1 MELLSSTFIGGVKMN
16 LTSLFTAFVMCFN
29 IATTSAKNIWN
40 VYYHEATETP
50 YIYCY
55 VDATSVS
62 LDEIVPYTEVEF
74 EGDNCAEI
82 FVKLLESEGLTPVY
96 SGTTEEW
103 FYLSSVEGV
112 DTSEIVVSEA
122 SKSYLTENN
131 IEWTDQVAIEGS
143 LGEFDFTDSSGWI
156 FTVNGELLS
165 CGMCD
170 YVPQEGDEIRLTFT
184 LNYGEDLNQ

>member
-1 MELLSSTFIGGVKMN
+1 MEWMPSTFNGGSGMN
-16 LTSLFTAFVMCFN
+16 LASFFTAVVMCFN
-29 IATTSAKNIWN
+29 VASASAKNIWN
-40 VYYHEATETP
+40 TYVNEAVENL
-50 YIYCY
+50 YVYCY

-82 FVKLLESEGLTPVY
+82 FVKLLEMEGLTPVY

-103 FYLSSVEGV
+103 FYLSSVEGI
-112 DTSEIVVSEA
+112 DTSEAVVSEV
-122 SKSYLTENN
+122 SKNYLIENS
-131 IEWTDQVAIEGS
+131 IDWTDRVSVEGC

-156 FTVNGELLS
+156 FTVNGELPS

-184 LNYGEDLNQ
+184 LDYGEDLDQ